1 MKKLLIFI
9 ILILISR
16 DFWGQRLLSGEYDL
30 GMKIAFDE
38 TTNKLTGYFENYTG
52 WDEQTNLPMFSCIFY
67 LEGIAKSDIVKIS
80 TYYPEYKEDD
90 IIEGTVEIINNK
102 TIRVKLSEEHGGC
115 WNVQSFAD
123 ESIEFELKN
132 NISCIQI
139 RYVNVV
145 KTYFYSEKSIDK
157 KQKAHLIKNDF
168 VYVEKI
174 DKDWAYCT
182 FYGKKQTKGWLKV
195 SDLNTLKLE

>member
-67 LEGIAKSDIVKIS
+67 LE
-80 TYYPEYKEDD
+80 
-90 IIEGTVEIINNK
+90 
-102 TIRVKLSEEHGGC
+102 
-115 WNVQSFAD
+115 
-123 ESIEFELKN
+123 EL
-132 NISCIQI
+132 
-139 RYVNVV
+139 
-145 KTYFYSEKSIDK
+145 
-157 KQKAHLIKNDF
+157 QKAILLKFRLIIQN
-168 VYVEKI
+168 
-174 DKDWAYCT
+174 T
-182 FYGKKQTKGWLKV
+182 KKMIL
-195 SDLNTLKLE
+195 

>member
-157 KQKAHLIKNDF
+157 KQKAYLIKNDF

-195 SDLNTLKLE
+195 SDLNTL